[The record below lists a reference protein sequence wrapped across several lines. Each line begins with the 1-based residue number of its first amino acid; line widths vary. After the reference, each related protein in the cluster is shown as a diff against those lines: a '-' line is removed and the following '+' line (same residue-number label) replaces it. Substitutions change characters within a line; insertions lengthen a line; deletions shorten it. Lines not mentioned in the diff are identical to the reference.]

1 MRSSSVVLPFHLR
14 VVTDTVSRLPMEC
27 RRHNRCDRVSES
39 QYDASI
45 L

>member
-14 VVTDTVSRLPMEC
+14 VVTVSRLPVEC
-27 RRHNRCDRVSES
+27 RGHNRCDRVSES